1 MPDSVPVPAKGQVWQ
16 STDPKRPRS
25 IALVDVGP
33 RRVAFHDERKQLKS
47 LSRAALLG
55 RFVMADVTLKKSPL
69 GFTYA
74 YHPDHA

>member
-1 MPDSVPVPAKGQVWQ
+1 MSDPVPVPAKGQVWQ

-25 IALVDVGP
+25 ITLVDVGP
-33 RRVAFHDERKQLKS
+33 RRVAFHNEGKQLSS
-47 LSRAALLG
+47 LSRATLAA
-55 RFVMADVTLKKSPL
+55 RFELRESPL